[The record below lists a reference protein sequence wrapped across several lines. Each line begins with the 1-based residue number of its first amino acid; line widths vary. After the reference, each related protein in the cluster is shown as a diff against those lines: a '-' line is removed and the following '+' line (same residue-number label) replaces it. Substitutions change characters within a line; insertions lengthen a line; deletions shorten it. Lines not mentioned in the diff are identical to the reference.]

1 MERSGEW
8 VKRMNELMRNH
19 TEAELLRRGYAGG
32 LVRRNHPEKWCKD
45 EIASA
50 VVDIG
55 LRRRRPARAG

>member
-1 MERSGEW
+1 
-8 VKRMNELMRNH
+8 MNELMRNH